1 MSGNVLPTPSMHEMV
16 DRRSSNPEPV
26 GNDGLRFA
34 GLIAA
39 TNGSNERFGKDG
51 GSIMFAA
58 SARLGM
64 HPRPIGTAA
73 SYSPG
78 DSPRPVTI
86 TVNGST
92 PALGRHIASVHD
104 SIAEK
109 QMIGSDARRI
119 VAMVQDEETIRD
131 WCSVPPQNPTMR
143 EYPPAAKRKLA
154 VSLLT
159 SGRGP
164 YPALPQLRHVL
175 GNGAVLVDLA
185 PKTISGTLAFSHRRA
200 SSCTLRFRGQGRL
213 GATNT
218 LAVRSFYHKMLSNYA
233 GKAA

>member
-16 DRRSSNPEPV
+16 DRRPSNPEPV

-39 TNGSNERFGKDG
+39 TNGSNERFGQDG
-51 GSIMFAA
+51 GSIVFAA

-73 SYSPG
+73 SYSLG
-78 DSPRPVTI
+78 DSPCPVMI
-86 TVNGST
+86 TGNGPA
-92 PALGRHIASVHD
+92 PALSCHIASVHD

-109 QMIGSDARRI
+109 QMVRPDASWS

-131 WCSVPPQNPTMR
+131 WCNVPPPNPTMCER
-143 EYPPAAKRKLA
+143 PPVAKRKLA
-154 VSLLT
+154 VSLPA
-159 SGRGP
+159 SGCGP
-164 YPALPQLRHVL
+164 NPTRSQVRHVR
-175 GNGAVLVDLA
+175 GARSVLVDLA
-185 PKTISGTLAFSHRRA
+185 PKAVRDTLAFSHRRA
-200 SSCTLRFRGQGRL
+200 SSYTLRFRGQGRS

-218 LAVRSFYHKMLSNYA
+218 LAVRSFYHKMLSDYA